1 MPLLW
6 ILVVLLIIFAI
17 GGGVAV
23 NSLLW
28 LLLIVAVIVALFGLM
43 SGRRA
48 L

>member
-1 MPLLW
+1 VPLLW
-6 ILVVLLIIFAI
+6 ILVVLLVIFAI

-23 NSLLW
+23 NSFLW
-28 LLLIVAVIVALFGLM
+28 LLLIVALVVGVLAMM